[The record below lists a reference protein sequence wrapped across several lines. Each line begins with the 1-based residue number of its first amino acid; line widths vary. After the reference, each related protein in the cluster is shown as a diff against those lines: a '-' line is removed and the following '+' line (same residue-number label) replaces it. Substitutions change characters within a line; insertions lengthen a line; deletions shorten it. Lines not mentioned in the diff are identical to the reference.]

1 LFESGRASD
10 IVFRVEGREFPGHKA
25 IIMSRSE
32 VLATICEA
40 SGTTEVIDIE
50 GASAEVFEA
59 VLRYCYGDVVP
70 VYRVRED
77 S

>member
-1 LFESGRASD
+1 
-10 IVFRVEGREFPGHKA
+10 
-25 IIMSRSE
+25 MSRSE

-70 VYRVRED
+70 VDRVRAD